1 MPGAEVTPSKSTE
14 DHSYSSQAI
23 QEQGV
28 NPSTATNNLSSS
40 IALTQADPTQS
51 QLESTTMDMDLQI
64 TDDQE
69 GFILITNKK
78 RRHSSDSVI
87 SKSTIQTPEHP
98 VGLTV
103 IFSPTNPEQSLMKL
117 NMNKVS
123 DAFEL
128 HCPECILMV
137 RPNKRLNLIAVDTRN
152 SLATKALLQLT
163 KLCGMDVRAHEPG
176 PRSAA

>member
-1 MPGAEVTPSKSTE
+1 MPDAEVTPSKSTE

-103 IFSPTNPEQSLMKL
+103 IYSPTNPEQSLMKL

-128 HCPECILMV
+128 HCPECILMHCC
-137 RPNKRLNLIAVDTRN
+137 NLLSFVEWTLGRTNQD
-152 SLATKALLQLT
+152 LDLLQ
-163 KLCGMDVRAHEPG
+163 
-176 PRSAA
+176 